1 MAHGWG
7 KGAWPMEL
15 PITELEL
22 LLLVDALK
30 VTGEIQLSERLE
42 VVLISRMASLSIDT
56 MPSELWLL
64 WQQRL
69 SDTP

>member
-1 MAHGWG
+1 MA
-7 KGAWPMEL
+7 GATGSLAMEL

-22 LLLVDALK
+22 LLIVDALK
-30 VTGEIQLSERLE
+30 VIGEMQLSERLE
-42 VVLISRMASLSIDT
+42 ALLIGRMQSLSINT

-69 SDTP
+69 GDTA

>member
-1 MAHGWG
+1 
-7 KGAWPMEL
+7 MEL

>member
-1 MAHGWG
+1 MAGE
-7 KGAWPMEL
+7 KRAGAMEL

-22 LLLVDALK
+22 LLIVDALK
-30 VTGEIQLSERLE
+30 VIGEIQLSERLE
-42 VVLISRMASLSIDT
+42 VLLIGRMESLTIHT

-69 SDTP
+69 SDTA

>member
-1 MAHGWG
+1 MAGA
-7 KGAWPMEL
+7 KGGLAMEL

-22 LLLVDALK
+22 LLIVDALK
-30 VTGEIQLSERLE
+30 VIGEMQLSERLE
-42 VVLISRMASLSIDT
+42 ALLIGRMQSLSIHT

-69 SDTP
+69 SDTA

>member
-1 MAHGWG
+1 
-7 KGAWPMEL
+7 MEL

-22 LLLVDALK
+22 LLVVDALK
-30 VTGEIQLSERLE
+30 VIGEIQLSERLE
-42 VVLISRMASLSIDT
+42 VVLIGRMESLSIDT

-69 SDTP
+69 SDTA

>member
-7 KGAWPMEL
+7 EGAWPMEL

>member
-1 MAHGWG
+1 MAGA
-7 KGAWPMEL
+7 KGGLAMEL

-22 LLLVDALK
+22 LLIVDALK
-30 VTGEIQLSERLE
+30 VIGEMQLSERLE
-42 VVLISRMASLSIDT
+42 ALLIGRMQSLSINT

-69 SDTP
+69 SDTA

>member
-1 MAHGWG
+1 MA
-7 KGAWPMEL
+7 GAKRAGAMEL

-22 LLLVDALK
+22 LLIVDALK
-30 VTGEIQLSERLE
+30 VIGEIQLSERLE
-42 VVLISRMASLSIDT
+42 VLLIGRMESLSIHT

-69 SDTP
+69 SDTA

>member
-1 MAHGWG
+1 MA
-7 KGAWPMEL
+7 GATGSLAMEL

-22 LLLVDALK
+22 LLIVDALK
-30 VTGEIQLSERLE
+30 VIGEMQLSERLE
-42 VVLISRMASLSIDT
+42 ALLIGRMQSLSINT

-69 SDTP
+69 SDTA

>member
-1 MAHGWG
+1 
-7 KGAWPMEL
+7 MEL

-22 LLLVDALK
+22 LLIVDALK
-30 VTGEIQLSERLE
+30 VIGEMQLSERLE
-42 VVLISRMASLSIDT
+42 ALLIGRMQSLSINT

-69 SDTP
+69 SDTA